1 MGSFQ
6 WAAFGESL
14 AGSRFPSLVPPSSWT
29 IKVDRQ
35 SGGREDV
42 DRAIYSKLSKTPRV
56 FIETVNCEC
65 VLERRLQLLEAYLV
79 LLSRTTS
86 RDLMAYERV
95 PQTW

>member
-1 MGSFQ
+1 MGCLWGELSRQLFSILG
-6 WAAFGESL
+6 AAFFSDNK
-14 AGSRFPSLVPPSSWT
+14 S
-29 IKVDRQ
+29 RQ

-42 DRAIYSKLSKTPRV
+42 DGAIYSKSSKTPRV